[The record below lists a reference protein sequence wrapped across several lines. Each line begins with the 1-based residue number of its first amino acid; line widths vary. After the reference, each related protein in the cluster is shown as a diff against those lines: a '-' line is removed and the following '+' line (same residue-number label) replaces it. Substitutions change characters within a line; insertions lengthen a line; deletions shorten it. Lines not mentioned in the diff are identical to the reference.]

1 MRWFDSITE
10 PKDMNLSKLRE
21 IMKDREARK
30 MTTEVIRDGLRR
42 DEKRQHAQDLGL
54 PKDT

>member
-1 MRWFDSITE
+1 MPGQEFRTVSWGRGGGE
-10 PKDMNLSKLRE
+10 ARM
-21 IMKDREARK
+21 DREARK